1 MAWILAKR
9 LKSVFTDDMDH
20 CYFTGYP
27 YPHIHHI
34 FCGSRRKI
42 SERYGFVIPLAPYL
56 HEFQK
61 GSVHDNPNHG
71 LDLELK
77 QMAQRYF
84 EEHIGSR
91 EMTYG
96 CYRGNDKLQIPY
108 ILDTGNKNVICD
120 GENLTV
126 TFTMSSYCKMIY

>member
-1 MAWILAKR
+1 M
-9 LKSVFTDDMDH
+9 
-20 CYFTGYP
+20 
-27 YPHIHHI
+27 
-34 FCGSRRKI
+34 
-42 SERYGFVIPLAPYL
+42 IPLAPYL

-91 EMTYG
+91 EEAHRK
-96 CYRGNDKLQIPY
+96 RGSECK
-108 ILDTGNKNVICD
+108 D
-120 GENLTV
+120 G
-126 TFTMSSYCKMIY
+126 

>member
-1 MAWILAKR
+1 MVWTLAKR

-20 CYFTGYP
+20 CFFTGYP

-91 EMTYG
+91 EEF
-96 CYRGNDKLQIPY
+96 REVLVI
-108 ILDTGNKNVICD
+108 TGI
-120 GENLTV
+120 NLAGKV
-126 TFTMSSYCKMIY
+126 DI

>member
-1 MAWILAKR
+1 M
-9 LKSVFTDDMDH
+9 KSVFTDDMDH
-20 CYFTGYP
+20 CFFTGYP

-91 EMTYG
+91 EEFREVFG
-96 CYRGNDKLQIPY
+96 KSWL
-108 ILDTGNKNVICD
+108 
-120 GENLTV
+120 
-126 TFTMSSYCKMIY
+126 

>member
-1 MAWILAKR
+1 MRISEYNAPIAENIERIINEKG
-9 LKSVFTDDMDH
+9 LKKAFVAQKAGCTAQMLSDMIS
-20 CYFTGYP
+20 G
-27 YPHIHHI
+27 
-34 FCGSRRKI
+34 RKI
-42 SERYGFVIPLAPYL
+42 IKAYGFVIPLAPYL

-91 EMTYG
+91 EEFREVFG
-96 CYRGNDKLQIPY
+96 KSWL
-108 ILDTGNKNVICD
+108 
-120 GENLTV
+120 
-126 TFTMSSYCKMIY
+126 